1 MWTDLGGAGSLFLPQ
16 ITWQTFG
23 LTTVL
28 VLATALVQPGN
39 GVSQQRS
46 DLFSYCRSIYCQ
58 GWKSPDLCLRQW
70 PQLQSTGGPLG
81 WGSTMAV
88 GGPQNTARP
97 HPLRHTARHRI
108 FYIRAPQTPP
118 LQ

>member
-1 MWTDLGGAGSLFLPQ
+1 MWTDWGGAASLFLPQ

-28 VLATALVQPGN
+28 VLATALVQTGN

-81 WGSTMAV
+81 WCSTIAV
-88 GGPQNTARP
+88 GGPQNTPRP
-97 HPLRHTARHRI
+97 HP
-108 FYIRAPQTPP
+108 PP
-118 LQ
+118 PTSPHPNFLILSP